1 MLILERFQTSQKILD
16 QFPKRLLDVLGIHVQ
31 QFCQIRQSVV
41 FALFIFEGF
50 YVVCVYRM
58 DDSDYFHDE
67 SLALQIFII
76 AVRVKVHG
84 QDFYYGVDQKI
95 DL

>member
-1 MLILERFQTSQKILD
+1 
-16 QFPKRLLDVLGIHVQ
+16 
-31 QFCQIRQSVV
+31 
-41 FALFIFEGF
+41 
-50 YVVCVYRM
+50 VCVYRM